1 MATIQRHSSALGMVK
16 PIQMEDR
23 VTRWRT
29 EFEGEI
35 MTSIPDHLWSL
46 QFDPSGR
53 LVHCFHSPVV
63 EQITD
68 EGLEKQVQARVPL
81 RTLPAYATTL
91 RSITSGRGNYSME
104 PEGYQAVPRE
114 IAEKIED

>member
-1 MATIQRHSSALGMVK
+1 MVLLEPIMKIVVTTPEDYLGSV
-16 PIQMEDR
+16 IGDLNSR
-23 VTRWRT
+23 
-29 EFEGEI
+29 
-35 MTSIPDHLWSL
+35 
-46 QFDPSGR
+46 SG
-53 LVHCFHSPVV
+53 VV

-114 IAEKIED
+114 IAEKIDD